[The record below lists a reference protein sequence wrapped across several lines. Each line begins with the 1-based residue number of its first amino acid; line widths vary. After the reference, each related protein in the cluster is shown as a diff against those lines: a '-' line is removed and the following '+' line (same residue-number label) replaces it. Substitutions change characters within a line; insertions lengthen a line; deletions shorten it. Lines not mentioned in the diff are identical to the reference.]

1 MKATMTTCSLRNIV
15 HEMIFNI
22 NDDNLVNYA
31 MKHYNNPECKSIE
44 EFQEDLTRTKYIKRL
59 FRKYKTSGELKERLI
74 LNHIIIFYNV
84 FSIEAATNILFFKT
98 EDEFW
103 PLLKTFLVY
112 LDLFPEYDEEKIKIP
127 LEQSVIEVLRN
138 I

>member
-1 MKATMTTCSLRNIV
+1 MTFEL
-15 HEMIFNI
+15 
-22 NDDNLVNYA
+22 NDANLLNYA
-31 MKHYNNPECKSIE
+31 MKHYDNPECKSIE

-59 FRKYKTSGELKERLI
+59 FRKYKTSGELKERLL

-84 FSIEAATNILFFKT
+84 FGIEAATNILFFKI
-98 EDEFW
+98 EEEFW

-112 LDLFPEYDEEKIKIP
+112 LDMFPENDIEKIKIP
-127 LEQSVIEVLRN
+127 LEQEVINVLRK

>member
-1 MKATMTTCSLRNIV
+1 MTFEL
-15 HEMIFNI
+15 
-22 NDDNLVNYA
+22 NDANLLNYA
-31 MKHYNNPECKSIE
+31 MKHYDNPECKSVE

-59 FRKYKTSGELKERLI
+59 FRKYKTSGELKERLL

-84 FSIEAATNILFFKT
+84 FGIEAATNILFFKI
-98 EDEFW
+98 EEEFW

-112 LDLFPEYDEEKIKIP
+112 LDMFPENDIEKIKIP
-127 LEQSVIEVLRN
+127 LEQEVINVLRK

>member
-1 MKATMTTCSLRNIV
+1 MAFELTDV
-15 HEMIFNI
+15 
-22 NDDNLVNYA
+22 NLLNYA

-59 FRKYKTSGELKERLI
+59 FRKYKTSGELKERLL

-84 FSIEAATNILFFKT
+84 FGIEAATNILFFKI
-98 EDEFW
+98 EEEFW
-103 PLLKTFLVY
+103 PLLKTFLVF
-112 LDLFPEYDEEKIKIP
+112 LDMFPENDIEKIKIP
-127 LEQSVIEVLRN
+127 LEQEIIDVLRN

>member
-1 MKATMTTCSLRNIV
+1 MMETMMTYFLRNIV
-15 HEMIFNI
+15 HEMNI
-22 NDDNLVNYA
+22 ELDDDNLLNYA
-31 MKHYNNPECKSIE
+31 MKHYDNPECKSIE
-44 EFQEDLTRTKYIKRL
+44 EFQEDLTRTIYIKRL
-59 FRKYKTSGELKERLI
+59 FRKYKSSGELKERLI

-84 FSIEAATNILFFKT
+84 FGIEASTNILFFKI

-112 LDLFPEYDEEKIKIP
+112 LDMFPENDIQKIKIP
-127 LEQSVIEVLRN
+127 LDNTVIEILRK

>member
-1 MKATMTTCSLRNIV
+1 MNI
-15 HEMIFNI
+15 ELD
-22 NDDNLVNYA
+22 DDNLLNYA
-31 MKHYNNPECKSIE
+31 MKHYDNPECKSIE

-59 FRKYKTSGELKERLI
+59 FRKYKSSGELKERLI

-84 FSIEAATNILFFKT
+84 FGIEAATNILFFKI

-112 LDLFPEYDEEKIKIP
+112 LDMFPENDIEKIRIP
-127 LEQSVIEVLRN
+127 LENTVIEVLRK

>member
-1 MKATMTTCSLRNIV
+1 MKEIMTTCFQRNIV
-15 HEMIFNI
+15 HEMNI
-22 NDDNLVNYA
+22 ELDDDNLLNYA
-31 MKHYNNPECKSIE
+31 MKHYDNPECKSIE

-59 FRKYKTSGELKERLI
+59 FRKYKSSGELKERLI

-84 FSIEAATNILFFKT
+84 FGIEAATNILFFKI

-112 LDLFPEYDEEKIKIP
+112 LDMFPENDIEKIRIP
-127 LEQSVIEVLRN
+127 LENTVIEVLRK

>member
-1 MKATMTTCSLRNIV
+1 MTTCYQRNIV
-15 HEMIFNI
+15 HEMTFEL
-22 NDDNLVNYA
+22 NDANLLNYA
-31 MKHYNNPECKSIE
+31 MKHYDNPECKSIE

-59 FRKYKTSGELKERLI
+59 FRKYKTSGELKERLL

-84 FSIEAATNILFFKT
+84 FGIEAATNILFFKI
-98 EDEFW
+98 EEEFW

-112 LDLFPEYDEEKIKIP
+112 LDMFPENDIEKIKIP
-127 LEQSVIEVLRN
+127 LEQEVINVLRK

>member
-1 MKATMTTCSLRNIV
+1 MKEIMTTCFQRNIV
-15 HEMIFNI
+15 HEMNI
-22 NDDNLVNYA
+22 ELDDDNLVNYA
-31 MKHYNNPECKSIE
+31 MKHYDNPECKSIE

-84 FSIEAATNILFFKT
+84 FGIEAATNILFFKI

-112 LDLFPEYDEEKIKIP
+112 LDMFPENDIEKIRIP
-127 LEQSVIEVLRN
+127 LENTVIEILRK

>member
-1 MKATMTTCSLRNIV
+1 MKENMTTCFQRNIV
-15 HEMIFNI
+15 HEMNI
-22 NDDNLVNYA
+22 ELDDDNLLNYA
-31 MKHYNNPECKSIE
+31 MKHYDNPECKSIE

-59 FRKYKTSGELKERLI
+59 FRKYKSSGELKERLI

-84 FSIEAATNILFFKT
+84 FGIEAATNILFFKI

-112 LDLFPEYDEEKIKIP
+112 LDMFPENDIEKIRIP
-127 LEQSVIEVLRN
+127 LENTVIEVLRK

>member
-1 MKATMTTCSLRNIV
+1 MTFEL
-15 HEMIFNI
+15 
-22 NDDNLVNYA
+22 NDANLLNYA
-31 MKHYNNPECKSIE
+31 MKHYDNPECKSIE

-84 FSIEAATNILFFKT
+84 FGIEAATNILFFKI
-98 EDEFW
+98 EEEFW
-103 PLLKTFLVY
+103 SLLKTFLVF
-112 LDLFPEYDEEKIKIP
+112 LDMFPENDIEKIKIP
-127 LEQSVIEVLRN
+127 LEQEVITVLRN

>member
-1 MKATMTTCSLRNIV
+1 METMMTYFLRNIV
-15 HEMIFNI
+15 HEMNI
-22 NDDNLVNYA
+22 ELDDDNLLNYA
-31 MKHYNNPECKSIE
+31 MKHYDNPECKSIE
-44 EFQEDLTRTKYIKRL
+44 EFQEDLTRTIYIKRL
-59 FRKYKTSGELKERLI
+59 FRKYKSSGELKERLI

-84 FSIEAATNILFFKT
+84 FGIEASTNILFFKI

-112 LDLFPEYDEEKIKIP
+112 LDMFPENDIQKIKIP
-127 LEQSVIEVLRN
+127 LDNTVIEILRK

>member
-1 MKATMTTCSLRNIV
+1 MTFEL
-15 HEMIFNI
+15 
-22 NDDNLVNYA
+22 NDANLLNYA
-31 MKHYNNPECKSIE
+31 MKHYDNPECKSIE

-59 FRKYKTSGELKERLI
+59 FRKYKTSGELKERLL

-84 FSIEAATNILFFKT
+84 FGIEAATNILFFKI
-98 EDEFW
+98 EEEFW

-112 LDLFPEYDEEKIKIP
+112 LDMFPENDIEKTKIP
-127 LEQSVIEVLRN
+127 LEQEVINVLRN

>member
-1 MKATMTTCSLRNIV
+1 MNI
-15 HEMIFNI
+15 ELD
-22 NDDNLVNYA
+22 DDNLLNYA
-31 MKHYNNPECKSIE
+31 MKHYDNPECKSIE
-44 EFQEDLTRTKYIKRL
+44 EFQEDLTRTIYIKRL
-59 FRKYKTSGELKERLI
+59 FRKYKSSGELKERLI

-84 FSIEAATNILFFKT
+84 FGIEASTNILFFKI

-112 LDLFPEYDEEKIKIP
+112 LDMFPENDIQKIKIP
-127 LEQSVIEVLRN
+127 LDNTVIEILRK

>member
-1 MKATMTTCSLRNIV
+1 MTTCSLRNIV
-15 HEMIFNI
+15 HEMIYNI